1 MRTDHR
7 LAALGLSLVLGMPG
21 LARAAEADAPA
32 GASASPLPRTA
43 QAVAVLAQSPA
54 YLAALRQIDAE
65 RAVSTQFRVGPH
77 EWTGVVSAA
86 QRRQRSPVFEQTQE
100 WDLGL
105 DRTLRLPGKGA
116 AYERAGQARVAVAQ
130 AHRRKV
136 WHEQSLR
143 LLEDLGVWVREHE
156 AARVWADQSAL
167 LKLQVD
173 AVSRRQAL
181 GDAAQVD
188 RLLAEAA
195 WVQARVQSEAAAS
208 RAASARESL
217 DRGFPGLDLAA
228 SPTLSPPA
236 FSPEVEIDALGA
248 RPSGSADLA
257 LARLESE
264 LADAQLRVEQAE
276 SRPDPTVGV
285 RVGQARSGGEQFVGM
300 VFTMPIGG
308 EYRAAGAAAAAAR
321 AAAAALHQTDTERRV
336 NNESAQRVR
345 DARSAQALASGHVD
359 AALRLNQVADS
370 LQRSYQLGEGT
381 LGDVVAARRQANEQ
395 RLAASLAVV
404 DAWMARQRLALHAGA
419 LWPEAQ
425 GGSADADGA
434 TPFGAAIPGQ

>member
-1 MRTDHR
+1 MRTEQR
-7 LAALGLSLVLGMPG
+7 LALLALSLVLGMPG
-21 LARAAEADAPA
+21 VARAAEAP
-32 GASASPLPRTA
+32 ASADASAPPLPGAA

-86 QRRQRSPVFEQTQE
+86 QRRQRSPVSEQTQE

-136 WHEQSLR
+136 WQEQSLR
-143 LLEDLGVWVREHE
+143 LLEDLGAWVREHE
-156 AARVWADQSAL
+156 AARVWADQTAL
-167 LKLQVD
+167 LRQQVD

-208 RAASARESL
+208 RAATARESL
-217 DRGFPGLDLAA
+217 DRAFPGLGLAA
-228 SPTLSPPA
+228 SPALAPPA
-236 FSPEVEIDALGA
+236 LYPDLEIDALSA
-248 RPSGSADLA
+248 RPSSSADLV

-264 LADAQLRVEQAE
+264 LADAQQRVEQAE
-276 SRPDPTVGV
+276 TRPDPTVGV

-321 AAAAALHQTDTERRV
+321 AAAAALRLADTERRV
-336 NNESAQRVR
+336 GNESAQRLR
-345 DARSAQALASGHVD
+345 DARSAEALASGTAD
-359 AALRLNQVADS
+359 AAQRLIQVADN
-370 LQRSYQLGEGT
+370 LQRSYQLGEGA

-395 RLAASLAVV
+395 RLAASVAAV

-419 LWPEAQ
+419 LWPEVQ
-425 GGSADADGA
+425 DGSADADRAAAVGA
-434 TPFGAAIPGQ
+434 PLPGQ